1 MIGPFTLSIFYFFSF
16 FKGQFFFFFFFLLE
30 KRFGIF
36 LQISSFLMKTS
47 LHFSVPKEFQ
57 IFTSKN

>member
-1 MIGPFTLSIFYFFSF
+1 
-16 FKGQFFFFFFFLLE
+16 
-30 KRFGIF
+30 